1 MRRLL
6 ISLGIALCAMGIA
19 LANPTRE
26 GQDAGPPL
34 GRREAQDY
42 ATQLAELTESITE
55 RYVRE
60 IPRAELATAAL
71 RGLYEAAGM
80 PVPSSLPSEVR
91 DRKSV
96 V

>member
-34 GRREAQDY
+34 GRREAQDGVPVSGIV
-42 ATQLAELTESITE
+42 AE
-55 RYVRE
+55 R
-60 IPRAELATAAL
+60 
-71 RGLYEAAGM
+71 RGLQLRAR
-80 PVPSSLPSEVR
+80 VR
-91 DRKSV
+91 GKPEREQRREEDGPGHASRL
-96 V
+96 